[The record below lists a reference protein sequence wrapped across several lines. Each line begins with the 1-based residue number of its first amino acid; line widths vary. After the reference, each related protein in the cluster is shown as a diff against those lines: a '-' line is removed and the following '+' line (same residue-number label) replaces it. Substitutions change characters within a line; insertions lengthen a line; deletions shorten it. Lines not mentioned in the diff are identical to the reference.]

1 MVWEVCWADDNLDG
15 YLNFYSCSSDGRVTN
30 WTIMESNML
39 ATDVVLLPFQSSLKT
54 EVRLSDLLLSSPAFL
69 VPAGTAANSC

>member
-1 MVWEVCWADDNLDG
+1 MVWEVCWAEDNLDG

-30 WTIMESNML
+30 WTIMESNMV

-54 EVRLSDLLLSSPAFL
+54 EVRPSELFLFCISDY
-69 VPAGTAANSC
+69 